1 MVKKK
6 KPRQPYVLSKAKWQ
20 EILAE
25 IMEGQSLNSI
35 CKREGMPKAATV
47 YKALAKDPEKQ
58 KEYTL
63 ACDIR
68 LETRLDEIIDIADD
82 GSNDWMERK
91 TKSGDVITVVDHE
104 HVTRSKLRIE
114 ARQWEAAKLK
124 PKKYGVPAQMVLVKD
139 ADEEGGPAKPRS
151 TEEIKA
157 AIIELMAQS
166 KAKKDK

>member
-20 EILAE
+20 QILIE
-25 IMEGQSLNSI
+25 IMGGRSLSSI
-35 CKREGMPKAATV
+35 CKGEGMPRTATV

-58 KEYTL
+58 KEYQF

-82 GSNDWMERK
+82 GTNDWMERQ
-91 TKSGDVITVVDHE
+91 TSSGDTVTVVDHE
-104 HVTRSKLRIE
+104 HIQRSKLRIE
-114 ARQWEAAKLK
+114 ARQWEASKLK

-139 ADEEGGPAKPRS
+139 ADEAGATAKPRS